1 MAWQRMH
8 SEEETK
14 RETMRGFFPFSI
26 GNQLTGTLHAVKVD
40 PKTKRGFFIIR
51 AEEPC
56 TVNVRDTEESK
67 TGQAEAVK
75 GELIGVRKTGATA
88 YLASLKIGTMVRI
101 IYNGTKPH
109 TGFNQKTGK
118 METTNM
124 HDISIDVYVPDTT
137 AAA

>member
-1 MAWQRMH
+1 MAWQRMK

-14 RETMRGFFPFSI
+14 RETMRGFFPFTM
-26 GNQLTGTLHAVKVD
+26 GNQLTGILHAVKVD

-56 TVNVRDTEESK
+56 VVNVRDTEESK

-75 GELIGVRKTGATA
+75 GELVGIRKTGATA

-101 IYNGTKPH
+101 TYNGTKPH
-109 TGFNQKTGK
+109 TGFNQRTGK

-124 HDISIDVYVPDTT
+124 HDFSIDVYVPDTQ
-137 AAA
+137 AA